1 MMERRNLLTHIGLLG
16 AASLAAPLVYRM
28 AQAGTGSAAGFTGM
42 RKDIEALERARGGRL
57 GVAVLDTASGR
68 AMDWRGDERF
78 AMCSTFKFLLAGHV
92 LALVDAGKE
101 RLDRTLPVPPKE
113 KLLDWSPATTPHA
126 GGRLDIVALC
136 HGIITQSDNTGANML
151 LDATGGPEALT
162 AWLRQLGDTTTRCD
176 RPEPAANLVP
186 AGEVRDTTTPVSML
200 GLMRTLLLGN
210 ALSAP
215 SRTQL
220 TDWLIANTTGDTRLR
235 AGLPAGWKV
244 GDKTGSWDD
253 ATNDIAIVWPTG
265 ATAPLLITS
274 YYRQPDLDS
283 KGRNAVLAELG
294 RIVARGV

>member
-1 MMERRNLLTHIGLLG
+1 MERRNLLMSMALLG
-16 AASLAAPLVYRM
+16 ASAMAAPLVYRM
-28 AQAGTGSAAGFTGM
+28 AQAGTGSASGFVGM
-42 RKDIEALERARGGRL
+42 RKDIEALEKAQGGRL
-57 GVAVLDTASGR
+57 GVAVLDTATGR

-78 AMCSTFKFLLAGHV
+78 PMCSTFKFLLAGHV
-92 LALVDAGKE
+92 LALVDAGQE

-126 GGRLDIVALC
+126 GGSMDIAALC
-136 HGIITQSDNTGANML
+136 HGIITQSDNTGANIL

-162 AWLRQLGDTTTRCD
+162 AWLRQLGDTITRCD
-176 RPEPAANLVP
+176 RPEPTANLVP
-186 AGEVRDTTTPVSML
+186 AGELRDTTTPVSML
-200 GLMRTLLLGN
+200 GLMRTILLGK

-215 SRTQL
+215 SRTKL

-253 ATNDIAIVWPTG
+253 AANDIAIIWPKG

-274 YYRQPDLDS
+274 YYRNSDLDS